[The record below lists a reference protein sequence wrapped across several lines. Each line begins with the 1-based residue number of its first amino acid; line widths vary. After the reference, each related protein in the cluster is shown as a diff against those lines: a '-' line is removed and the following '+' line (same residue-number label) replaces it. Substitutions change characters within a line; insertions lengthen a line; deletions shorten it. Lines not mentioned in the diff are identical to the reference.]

1 MISQNIQDYCRKLGK
16 KLAKEKTV
24 IIRKFE
30 PKDAHAEMKDFK
42 KWFYSLGKP
51 IETFIFYS
59 RKDWQNVVL
68 LDYEKMIVIGIVP
81 TMGYSTEEIYDFF
94 VKQKLEDYL
103 KWNTKLDSEY
113 YDCVYRGIID
123 VYEKENK

>member
-1 MISQNIQDYCRKLGK
+1 M
-16 KLAKEKTV
+16 KE
-24 IIRKFE
+24 
-30 PKDAHAEMKDFK
+30 FK
-42 KWFYSLGKP
+42 KWFYSLGKS

-68 LDYEKMIVIGIVP
+68 LDYEKMIVIGIIP
-81 TMGYSTEEIYDFF
+81 TMGYSTEETNAFF

-113 YDCVYRGIID
+113 YDCVYRGIIMYMKRRINEKYKKTNFKD
-123 VYEKENK
+123 VKRRVSI